1 MSFSF
6 MSCSRHEQCFFVETS
21 DFLSVPV
28 CVFVFSL
35 RMITGYPFLLASYT
49 EPSLFLFRLRQ
60 SNAITVFPKN
70 TSLSCE
76 DLVKS

>member
-1 MSFSF
+1 MNND
-6 MSCSRHEQCFFVETS
+6 FFVEMS
-21 DFLSVPV
+21 NFLSVPV

-35 RMITGYPFLLASYT
+35 RMITGYPFLSASYT

-60 SNAITVFPKN
+60 RHTIIVFPKN

-76 DLVKS
+76 ELVKP